1 MKVVFLS
8 GLLTFALIT
17 GLTATEPPDTLFLR
31 GDSLKVYYLGKI
43 VVYPGPD
50 INPGYLS
57 VTSAFCINRKTLKN
71 SNYEDLS
78 DALKMVPGMDIT
90 TGYKNQASLK
100 LRGFQPKHTVVL
112 VDGRPVNEP
121 YYGYI
126 DLSSLLIDDISTI
139 NVYKGL
145 TPPGAGANAMA
156 GAVNIVSS
164 APASQNY
171 MRADISYSSGETS
184 HLGLTSGRRFLKRN
198 DEYYYLISVAK
209 NKSDGYPISKKTHP
223 SGYDDTGLRDNSDY
237 DNLNLNYKLGYL
249 NHSLGELGL
258 SLGYY
263 RSEKGIPPAEK
274 GRIDYRRFDD
284 WRRWFIDASA
294 RLRKYSKWDIM
305 AKVYYD
311 DYYNTLAD
319 YMDDGYSD
327 ERLNWYSTHD
337 NWALGFNLDINYKVS
352 KNKQISF
359 TTQVRSESI
368 SRQADRDEPWLY
380 NRLVS
385 GSTVLGYAQTIS
397 GWFSVYLSLNTS
409 YLTHGQFDDIQS
421 VLNPQLGFQTSLN
434 DNVALRFSILRSS
447 RFPTVHELYSQSSG
461 NSELKSENAT
471 KVDFGLDIT
480 QFFKQDF
487 KTTLFY
493 SKSKDLIYRKG
504 KGFKYQ
510 NRASSY
516 TRGIELSLNG
526 NLTRISYN
534 SSYTFTDSK
543 DGETDNRLEEIPRH
557 RFFMMLN
564 YNPGLGINLG
574 LSFLSVSERPWYD
587 NYTVPSY
594 ATFNGQF
601 SKQLGNHLLFYVN
614 VDNIFDTFYYE
625 EYGFSMPGRQI
636 STGIK
641 LTL

>member
-1 MKVVFLS
+1 MKVIFFS
-8 GLLTFALIT
+8 GLLTIALIA
-17 GLTATEPPDTLFLR
+17 GLTATEPADPLFSN

-43 VVYPGPD
+43 VVYPDPH

-57 VTSAFCINRKTLKN
+57 VTSAFSISRKTLES
-71 SNYEDLS
+71 SNYANLS
-78 DALKMVPGMDIT
+78 DALKMAPGIDIT
-90 TGYKNQASLK
+90 TGYKNQASVK

-164 APASQNY
+164 APGSKNY
-171 MRADISYSSGETS
+171 MRADVSYGSGETS
-184 HLGLTSGRRFLKRN
+184 HLSLTSGRRFLKRAG
-198 DEYYYLISVAK
+198 EYYYLISVAK
-209 NKSDGYPISKKTHP
+209 SRSDGYPLSEKTHP

-249 NHSLGELGL
+249 NPSVGELGI

-294 RLRKYSKWDIM
+294 RIKKYSKWDIM
-305 AKVYYD
+305 VKVYYD

-337 NWALGFNLDINYKVS
+337 NWALGSNLEIHYAAS
-352 KNKQISF
+352 KNRQISLA
-359 TTQVRSESI
+359 TQIRSESI
-368 SRQADRDEPWLY
+368 SRQADRYEPWLY

-385 GSTVLGYAQTIS
+385 GSAVLGYTQTIS
-397 GWFSVYLSLNTS
+397 GWFSVYFSLNS
-409 YLTHGQFDDIQS
+409 CYLTHGQFDDAQG
-421 VLNPQLGFQTSLN
+421 VLNPQLGLQTRIN
-434 DNVALRFSILRSS
+434 DNIAIRLSVLQSS

-461 NSELKSENAT
+461 NPELKSEKAA
-471 KVDFGLDIT
+471 KVDVGLDIV
-480 QFFKQDF
+480 QFNKQDF
-487 KTTLFY
+487 NATLFY
-493 SKSKDLIYRKG
+493 SKSKNLIYRKG
-504 KGFKYQ
+504 KGFEYQ

-516 TRGIELSLNG
+516 TRGVELSLNG
-526 NLTRISYN
+526 NLVKISYN
-534 SSYTFTDSK
+534 SSYTFTDSR
-543 DGETDNRLEEIPRH
+543 DVETDNRLEEIPRH

-564 YNPGLGINLG
+564 HKPGLGINLG
-574 LSFLSVSERPWYD
+574 LSFLAVSERPWYD

-594 ATFNGQF
+594 AIFSGQL
-601 SKQLGNHLLFYVN
+601 SKSLGDHLLFYVN
-614 VDNIFDTFYYE
+614 ADNIFDIFYYE
-625 EYGFSMPGRQI
+625 EYAFSMPGRQI
-636 STGIK
+636 SAGIK
-641 LTL
+641 LSL